1 MKNRISP
8 KVKFLIALAPVI
20 FVLMVVVAANLSS
33 STATA
38 ANMIGN
44 ASEADASANYAK
56 YCNRC
61 HGGDGR
67 GQTAKG
73 KQTRATDLTTSRI
86 GSAAGSKV
94 IANGKELMPGFKGNL
109 SAAEIGEVMNFV
121 KGFRK

>member
-1 MKNRISP
+1 MKNKVSP
-8 KVKFLIALAPVI
+8 KVKLLIAMVPVI
-20 FVLMVVVAANLSS
+20 FVLLVVAASNWSS

-38 ANMIGN
+38 ANLIGD
-44 ASEADASANYAK
+44 ASEADATANYAK

-73 KQTRATDLTTSRI
+73 KQTGATDLAKSRI
-86 GSAAGSKV
+86 GSAAGAKV

-109 SAAEIGEVMNFV
+109 SAAEIAEVMEFV